1 MTTAKSYSNFIMHC
15 HLNAGKID
23 TTHPIQLVEANSERL
38 KNITPEEANELL
50 ASLMTS
56 IRHPDNL
63 IIVEDEDIERALDI
77 DGPAWIASMTAN
89 GSDQARNASLACLWH
104 PVLGEANIGDS
115 LLSSVISNE
124 ELSSTDFEQV
134 GVQLESYAQP
144 DTFIKMALHFDQSM
158 QEGMTV
164 NVIATGLASKTKS

>member
-1 MTTAKSYSNFIMHC
+1 MTTSKPYSNFIMNC

-23 TTHPIQLVEANSERL
+23 STYPIQLVEANSERL

-50 ASLMTS
+50 ASLIAS
-56 IRHPDNL
+56 FNHPNNL
-63 IIVEDEDIERALDI
+63 IFVEDEDISRALHM
-77 DGPAWIASMTAN
+77 DGPAWVASMYAN

-104 PVLGEANIGDS
+104 PVLGEATIGES

-134 GVQLESYAQP
+134 GVQLESYSQP
-144 DTFIKMALHFDQSM
+144 DTFIKMALHFDQTM

-164 NVIATGLASKTKS
+164 NVIATGLASKTPA

>member
-1 MTTAKSYSNFIMHC
+1 MHC

-23 TTHPIQLVEANSERL
+23 STHPIQLVEANSERL

-50 ASLMTS
+50 ASLIAS
-56 IRHPDNL
+56 FNHPNNL
-63 IIVEDEDIERALDI
+63 IFVEDEDISRALHM
-77 DGPAWIASMTAN
+77 DGPAWVASMYAN

-104 PVLGEANIGDS
+104 PVLGEATIGES

-134 GVQLESYAQP
+134 GVQLESYSQP
-144 DTFIKMALHFDQSM
+144 DTFIKMALHFDQTM

-164 NVIATGLASKTKS
+164 NVIATGLASKTPA

>member
-1 MTTAKSYSNFIMHC
+1 MTTTKHYNNFIMNC
-15 HLNAGKID
+15 HLNEGKID
-23 TTHPIQLVEANSERL
+23 TTHPVQLVEANSDRL
-38 KNITPEEANELL
+38 KNITPEEANERL

-56 IRHPDNL
+56 FNHPNNL
-63 IIVEDEDIERALDI
+63 IFVEDEDISRALRM
-77 DGPAWIASMTAN
+77 DGPAWVASMYAN

-104 PVLGEANIGDS
+104 PVLGEATIGAS

-134 GVQLESYAQP
+134 VNQVENYAQP
-144 DTFIKMALHFDQSM
+144 DTFIKMALHFDQTM

-164 NVIATGLASKTKS
+164 NVIATGLSSKTPE

>member
-1 MTTAKSYSNFIMHC
+1 MTIAKAYSNFIMHC

-23 TTHPIQLVEANSERL
+23 STHPIQLVEANSERL
-38 KNITPEEANELL
+38 KNITPEEANERL

-56 IRHPDNL
+56 FNHPDNL
-63 IIVEDEDIERALDI
+63 IFVEDEDIERAVHI

-104 PVLGEANIGDS
+104 PVLGEATIGES

-134 GVQLESYAQP
+134 GVQLESYSQP
-144 DTFIKMALHFDQSM
+144 DTFIKMALHFDQTM

-164 NVIATGLASKTKS
+164 NVIATGLRKNS

>member
-1 MTTAKSYSNFIMHC
+1 MNIAKPHTNFIMHC

-38 KNITPEEANELL
+38 KNITLEEANERL

-56 IRHPDNL
+56 ISHPDNL
-63 IIVEDEDIERALDI
+63 IIVEDEDIERALRI

-115 LLSSVISNE
+115 LLSSVTSNE
-124 ELSSTDFEQV
+124 ELSSNDFEQV
-134 GVQLESYAQP
+134 GVQLESYSQP
-144 DTFIKMALHFDQSM
+144 DTFIKMALNFDQSM
-158 QEGMTV
+158 DEGMTV
-164 NVIATGLASKTKS
+164 NVIATGLANKTPA